1 MSSGIRLC
9 DIFNKKSTMLVSL
22 GFSVAI
28 LFGIELLIFIAFSS
42 TSGQKPV
49 IEIRDKSGHVVSRTV
64 GSLVDR
70 GYLESKFGNLNNYD
84 VEVSTIDKP
93 FPVRAWISAS
103 VGVPV
108 VLILLV
114 AYLVKVYLH
123 LLDGGETQS
132 ESHSLVTGGH
142 VFPFFVTAILNRYFV
157 FFLGVLI
164 ALGALLFWMVPNL
177 LRELAGLTVE
187 TVRQAKWIV
196 LAPLGGLVCFF
207 LWISFLR
214 YRLSVKL
221 MEHQFRLEKYRL
233 ERDPDSTHRLPSDMP
248 DPGGLERRNDDA
260 LPPIS

>member
-1 MSSGIRLC
+1 
-9 DIFNKKSTMLVSL
+9 MLGAL

-28 LFGIELLIFIAFSS
+28 LLGIELLIFIAFSS

-93 FPVRAWISAS
+93 FPVRAWVSAS
-103 VGVPV
+103 VGIPV

-114 AYLVKVYLH
+114 AYLVKVYLQ
-123 LLDGGETQS
+123 LLDGGEAHS
-132 ESHSLVTGGH
+132 ESRSLVMGGH
-142 VFPFFVTAILNRYFV
+142 AFPFFVTAILNRYFV

-164 ALGALLFWMVPNL
+164 ALGALLLWIVPNL
-177 LRELAGLTVE
+177 LGELAGLTVE

-196 LAPLGGLVCFF
+196 LAALGGLVCFF
-207 LWISFLR
+207 VWISFLR

-221 MEHQFRLEKYRL
+221 MEHQFRLERYRL
-233 ERDPDSTHRLPSDMP
+233 ERETDSTQHLPSDMP
-248 DPGGLERRNDDA
+248 DPGSLERRNDDVA
-260 LPPIS
+260 RPMP